1 MEEAVI
7 QYVSNGTE
15 EEKLKILQY
24 PDDPAWIYL
33 KEELIVYRG
42 QKKDDKPPS
51 VMPLFSTTIR
61 KQIAREEFAGEEG
74 CVWTIT
80 LSPGVKVLDVAKL
93 LGKKY
98 TKAYETEIL
107 VVGKGE
113 LDYKQTKESPCEYTA
128 RYSVAQK
135 KKPVTYAML
144 RKRIPDDEIELFG
157 EPTKEEL
164 RKLIQPN
171 EYLVEEG
178 GKRKKTKR
186 HVKHRRG
193 KKSRVGL
200 KRVSK

>member
-15 EEKLKILQY
+15 EEKLEILKY

-33 KEELIVYRG
+33 KEDLIVFRG
-42 QKKDDKPPS
+42 QKVDDKPPS

-80 LSPGVKVLDVAKL
+80 LSPGVKVLDVGKY

-107 VVGKGE
+107 VVGNGE

-128 RYSVAQK
+128 RYSIARK
-135 KKPVTYAML
+135 KRPVTYAIL
-144 RKRIPDDEIELFG
+144 RERWPTEDLG
-157 EPTKEEL
+157 EPTNEDLET
-164 RKLIQPN
+164 LIQPN
-171 EYLVEEG
+171 EVLVKEG
-178 GKRKKTKR
+178 GKRKKTMR
-186 HVKHRRG
+186 RVKHRRG
-193 KKSRVGL
+193 KKSRGGL